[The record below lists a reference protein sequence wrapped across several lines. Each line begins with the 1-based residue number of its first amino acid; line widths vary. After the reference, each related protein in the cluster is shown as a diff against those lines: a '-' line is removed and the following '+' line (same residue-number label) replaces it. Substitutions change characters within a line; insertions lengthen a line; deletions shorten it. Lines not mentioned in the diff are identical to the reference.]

1 MATISVKDKGM
12 NRLTEQFFK
21 APTGVFTQ
29 SDVAALVDGTD
40 FSRHGLIKRAMSA
53 GEILNIRRGLY
64 CLAPEFQKK
73 PVSVYSLAQRI
84 YGPSYISM
92 ETALS
97 HHGWIPEAVYACT
110 CASFGNSKEF
120 ETPLGVFSY
129 KRVPQ
134 HTFFLGVERRNDEN
148 GNVFFMA
155 SPAKALAD
163 YLYVHQLNWTRI
175 DEPIG
180 SLRIDEDELACVTAE
195 ELQALLDNYSNGR
208 VKRFLSGWLG
218 EVKS

>member
-1 MATISVKDKGM
+1 MNKLTKRFFQASV
-12 NRLTEQFFK
+12 
-21 APTGVFTQ
+21 GVFTQ
-29 SDVAALVDGTD
+29 SDVAVLMDGTD
-40 FSRHGLIKRAMSA
+40 FSRHGLVKRAMSA
-53 GEILNIRRGLY
+53 GEILSIRRGLY

-73 PVSVYSLAQRI
+73 RVSFYSLAERV

-97 HHGWIPEAVYACT
+97 YHGWIPEAVYICT

-120 ETPLGVFSY
+120 TTPLGAFDY

-134 HTFFLGVERRNDEN
+134 HTFFLGIERCSDEN
-148 GNVFFMA
+148 DNVFFMA

-163 YLYVHQLNWTRI
+163 YLYIHQLNWTGTN
-175 DEPIG
+175 EPIG
-180 SLRIDEDELACVTAE
+180 SLRIDEGEMSRVTAE
-195 ELQALLDNYSNGR
+195 ELTELLDNYSNGR
-208 VKRFLSGWLG
+208 VKRFLKGWLS

>member
-1 MATISVKDKGM
+1 M
-12 NRLTEQFFK
+12 NRLTEQFFR

-73 PVSVYSLAQRI
+73 PVSVNSLSQRI

-155 SPAKALAD
+155 SPSKALAD

-195 ELQALLDNYSNGR
+195 ELEALLSNYTNGR
-208 VKRFLSGWLG
+208 VKRFLIGWLG

>member
-1 MATISVKDKGM
+1 M
-12 NRLTEQFFK
+12 NRLTEHFFQ

-29 SDVAALVDGTD
+29 SDVAVSVDGTD
-40 FSRHGLIKRAMSA
+40 FSRHGLIKRAMA
-53 GEILNIRRGLY
+53 GGEILNIRRGLY

-73 PVSVYSLAQRI
+73 PISVYGLAEKV

-97 HHGWIPEAVYACT
+97 YHGWIPEAVYACT
-110 CASFGNSKEF
+110 CASFGNGKEF
-120 ETPLGVFSY
+120 KTPLGVFNY

-134 HTFFLGVERRNDEN
+134 HTFFLGVDRCEDKND
-148 GNVFFMA
+148 NVFFMA

-163 YLYVHQLNWTRI
+163 YFYIHQLNWTGLE
-175 DEPIG
+175 EPVG
-180 SLRIDEDELACVTAE
+180 SLRIDEDELACVTTE
-195 ELQALLDNYSNGR
+195 ELEELLDNYSNGR
-208 VKRFLSGWLG
+208 VKRFVKGWLN

>member
-1 MATISVKDKGM
+1 MAISAKDKDM
-12 NRLTEQFFK
+12 NRLTKQFFK

-29 SDVAALVDGTD
+29 ADVATLLEGTD
-40 FSRHGLIKRAMSA
+40 FSRHGLIKRAIAA

-64 CLAPEFQKK
+64 CLAPEYQKK

-120 ETPLGVFSY
+120 ATPLGVFSY
-129 KRVPQ
+129 QRVPQ
-134 HTFFLGVERRNDEN
+134 HTFFHGVQRCNDDN

-155 SPAKALAD
+155 SPAKALVD
-163 YLYVHQLNWTRI
+163 YLYVHQLHWTGI
-175 DEPIG
+175 NEPIG
-180 SLRIDEDELACVTAE
+180 SLRIDEDELARVTTAE
-195 ELQALLDNYSNGR
+195 LEALLDNYSNGR
-208 VKRFLSGWLG
+208 VKRFLTGWLDG
-218 EVKS
+218 VKS

>member
-1 MATISVKDKGM
+1 M
-12 NRLTEQFFK
+12 NRLTEHFFR

-29 SDVAALVDGTD
+29 SDVAISLDGTE
-40 FSRHGLIKRAMSA
+40 FSRHGLIKRAISA

-64 CLAPEFQKK
+64 CLAPEYQKK
-73 PVSVYSLAQRI
+73 PIGVYSLAVRI
-84 YGPSYISM
+84 YGPSYISL

-97 HHGWIPEAVYACT
+97 YHGWIPEAVYGCT
-110 CASFGNSKEF
+110 CSSFGSGKEF

-129 KRVPQ
+129 TRVPQ
-134 HTFFLGVERRNDEN
+134 RTFYLCVERCKDEN
-148 GNVFFMA
+148 DNVFFMA

-175 DEPIG
+175 GDTIG
-180 SLRIDEDELACVTAE
+180 SLRIDEDSLTSVTAE
-195 ELQALLDNYSNGR
+195 ELKKLLSNYSNGR
-208 VKRFLSGWLG
+208 VKHFLTGWLG

>member
-1 MATISVKDKGM
+1 M

-21 APTGVFTQ
+21 APTAVFTQ
-29 SDVAALVDGTD
+29 SDVTALVGGTD

-120 ETPLGVFSY
+120 ETPLGVFNY

-134 HTFFLGVERRNDEN
+134 HTFFLGVQRCNDEN

-155 SPAKALAD
+155 SPVKALAD
-163 YLYVHQLNWTRI
+163 YLYVHQLNWSGI

-180 SLRIDEDELACVTAE
+180 SLRINEDELTCVTAE
-195 ELQALLDNYSNGR
+195 ELEALLDNYSNGR
-208 VKRFLSGWLG
+208 VKRFLTGWLG

>member
-1 MATISVKDKGM
+1 MAISAKDKDM
-12 NRLTEQFFK
+12 NRLTKQFFK

-29 SDVAALVDGTD
+29 PDVAALLEGTD
-40 FSRHGLIKRAMSA
+40 FSRHGLIKRAIAA

-64 CLAPEFQKK
+64 CLAPEYQKK

-110 CASFGNSKEF
+110 CASYGNSKEF
-120 ETPLGVFSY
+120 ATPLGVFSY
-129 KRVPQ
+129 QRVPQ
-134 HTFFLGVERRNDEN
+134 HTFFHGIRRCNDDN

-155 SPAKALAD
+155 SPAKALVD
-163 YLYVHQLNWTRI
+163 YLYVHQLHWTGI
-175 DEPIG
+175 NEPIS
-180 SLRIDEDELACVTAE
+180 SLRIDEDELARVTTAE
-195 ELQALLDNYSNGR
+195 LEALLDNYSNGR
-208 VKRFLSGWLG
+208 VKRFLTGWLDG
-218 EVKS
+218 VKS

>member
-1 MATISVKDKGM
+1 M
-12 NRLTEQFFK
+12 NRLTEHFFR
-21 APTGVFTQ
+21 APTGVFTL
-29 SDVAALVDGTD
+29 SDVAVSVDGTD

-73 PVSVYSLAQRI
+73 PVTVYSLAQRI

-97 HHGWIPEAVYACT
+97 YHGWIPEAVYACT

-134 HTFFLGVERRNDEN
+134 HTFFLGVERCNEKK
-148 GNVFFMA
+148 GTVFFMA
-155 SPAKALAD
+155 SPAKALVD
-163 YLYVHQLNWTRI
+163 YLYIRQLNWTGI
-175 DEPIG
+175 GEPAG
-180 SLRIDEDELACVTAE
+180 SLRIDKDELACVKAE
-195 ELQALLDNYSNGR
+195 ELKALLSNYNNGR
-208 VKRFLSGWLG
+208 VKRFLNGWLG
-218 EVKS
+218 EVQS

>member
-1 MATISVKDKGM
+1 M
-12 NRLTEQFFK
+12 NRLTAQFYQ
-21 APTGVFTQ
+21 APTGIFTQ
-29 SDVAALVDGTD
+29 SDVAVSVDGTD

-110 CASFGNSKEF
+110 CVSFSNSKEF

-134 HTFFLGVERRNDEN
+134 HMFYLGVERGKDEN

-155 SPAKALAD
+155 SPAKSLAD
-163 YLYVHQLNWTRI
+163 YLYVHRLNWTGI

-180 SLRIDEDELACVTAE
+180 SLRIDEDELAYVTAE
-195 ELQALLDNYSNGR
+195 KLDALLSNYSNGR
-208 VKRFLSGWLG
+208 VIRFLTGWLG

>member
-1 MATISVKDKGM
+1 MVTIFVKDKGV

-21 APTGVFTQ
+21 TSTGVFTQ
-29 SDVAALVDGTD
+29 SDVVASVEGTD

-64 CLAPEFQKK
+64 CLSPKFQKK

-84 YGPSYISM
+84 YGPSYISI

-97 HHGWIPEAVYACT
+97 YHGWIPEVVYACT
-110 CASFGNSKEF
+110 CVSFGNSKEF

-134 HTFFLGVERRNDEN
+134 HTLFFGVQRCNDEN

-155 SPAKALAD
+155 SPAKALVD
-163 YLYVHQLNWTRI
+163 YLYVHKFNWTKI
-175 DEPIG
+175 EEPIA
-180 SLRIDEDELACVTAE
+180 SLRIDEDELACVTEE
-195 ELQALLDNYSNGR
+195 ELEALLGNYSNGR
-208 VKRFLSGWLG
+208 VKRFLAGWLG

>member
-1 MATISVKDKGM
+1 M

-29 SDVAALVDGTD
+29 SDVAASVDGTD

-92 ETALS
+92 ETAMS
-97 HHGWIPEAVYACT
+97 YHGWIPEAVYACT

-134 HTFFLGVERRNDEN
+134 QMFFLGIERCNETN

-155 SPAKALAD
+155 SPAKALVD
-163 YLYVHQLNWTRI
+163 YLYIHQLNWTRI

-180 SLRIDEDELACVTAE
+180 SLRIDEDELVCVTTE
-195 ELQALLDNYSNGR
+195 GLEALLGNYSNGR
-208 VKRFLSGWLG
+208 VKRFLTGWLG

>member
-1 MATISVKDKGM
+1 M
-12 NRLTEQFFK
+12 NRLTKQFFG

-29 SDVAALVDGTD
+29 ADVTVLVDGTD
-40 FSRHGLIKRAMSA
+40 FSRHGLVKRAMAA
-53 GEILNIRRGLY
+53 GEILSVRRGLY
-64 CLAPEFQKK
+64 CLASQFQKK
-73 PVSVYSLAQRI
+73 PVSVYSLAERI
-84 YGPSYISM
+84 NGPSYISM

-110 CASFGNSKEF
+110 CASFGNSKTF

-134 HTFFLGVERRNDEN
+134 HVFFLGVERHSDED
-148 GNVFFMA
+148 GNVFLMA

-180 SLRIDEDELACVTAE
+180 SLRIDEDELACVTTE
-195 ELQALLDNYSNGR
+195 ELDGLLGNYRNGR
-208 VKRFLSGWLG
+208 VKRFLTGWLG
-218 EVKS
+218 EVES

>member
-1 MATISVKDKGM
+1 M
-12 NRLTEQFFK
+12 NRLTKHFFH
-21 APTGVFTQ
+21 APTGVFTLA
-29 SDVAALVDGTD
+29 DVAASLEGTD

-92 ETALS
+92 ETALG

-134 HTFFLGVERRNDEN
+134 HTFFLGVQRCNDEN

-155 SPAKALAD
+155 SPAKALVD
-163 YLYVHQLNWTRI
+163 YLYIHQLNWTRI

-180 SLRIDEDELACVTAE
+180 SLRIDEHELACVTAKE
-195 ELQALLDNYSNGR
+195 IESLLSNYGNGR
-208 VKRFLSGWLG
+208 VKRFLTGWLG

>member
-1 MATISVKDKGM
+1 M
-12 NRLTEQFFK
+12 NRLSEQFFR

-29 SDVAALVDGTD
+29 SDVTASVDGTD

-110 CASFGNSKEF
+110 CVSFGNSKEF

-129 KRVPQ
+129 TRVPQ
-134 HTFFLGVERRNDEN
+134 HTFFLGVERCNDEN

-163 YLYVHQLNWTRI
+163 YLYVHQSNWTGI
-175 DEPIG
+175 EEPIG

-195 ELQALLDNYSNGR
+195 ELEALLDNYSNGR
-208 VKRFLSGWLG
+208 VKRFLTGWLK

>member
-1 MATISVKDKGM
+1 MTISAKDKGM
-12 NRLTEQFFK
+12 NRLTKQFFK

-29 SDVAALVDGTD
+29 ADVATLLEGTD
-40 FSRHGLIKRAMSA
+40 FSRHGLIKRAIAA

-64 CLAPEFQKK
+64 CLAPEYQKK

-120 ETPLGVFSY
+120 ATPLGVFSY
-129 KRVPQ
+129 QRVPQ
-134 HTFFLGVERRNDEN
+134 HTFFHGVQRCNDDN

-155 SPAKALAD
+155 SPAKALVD
-163 YLYVHQLNWTRI
+163 YLYVHQLHWTGL
-175 DEPIG
+175 DDPIG
-180 SLRIDEDELACVTAE
+180 SLRIDEDELARVTTAE
-195 ELQALLDNYSNGR
+195 LEALLDNYSNGR
-208 VKRFLSGWLG
+208 VKRFLTGWLDG
-218 EVKS
+218 VKS

>member
-1 MATISVKDKGM
+1 M
-12 NRLTEQFFK
+12 NRLTEKFFR

-29 SDVAALVDGTD
+29 SDVAVLVDGTD
-40 FSRHGLIKRAMSA
+40 FSRHGLIKRAISS

-73 PVSVYSLAQRI
+73 PVSVYSLAQRV

-97 HHGWIPEAVYACT
+97 YHGWIPEAVYACT
-110 CASFGNSKEF
+110 CASFGNSKVF

-134 HTFFLGVERRNDEN
+134 HTFYLGVERCNDEN
-148 GNVFFMA
+148 GNVFFIA

-163 YLYVHQLNWTRI
+163 YLYIHQFNWTRI
-175 DEPIG
+175 DEPAG

-195 ELQALLDNYSNGR
+195 ELEVLMNNYSNGR
-208 VKRFLSGWLG
+208 VKLFLSGWLG